1 MDWRDRIVIDP
12 AIHHG
17 DPCVKG
23 TRVPLSVIVGSIA
36 GGDTFEQVL
45 VTLIRISPPTISG
58 GRSELGGINC
68 HDGTHRYRDLGGS
81 HARNPGFR
89 GHPRPA
95 EDLFDYLKNGD
106 TLADF
111 LDDFPTVSHEQA
123 VKVLELAEEDLI
135 DAAVAGRV
143 VAKEAQS
150 SPRAS

>member
-1 MDWRDRIVIDP
+1 M
-12 AIHHG
+12 A
-17 DPCVKG
+17 
-23 TRVPLSVIVGSIA
+23 TRASRVHACPRASSSA
-36 GGDTFEQVL
+36 ASAAATPSNRSS
-45 VTLIRISPPTISG
+45 TLIRISPPTISG
-58 GRSELGGINC
+58 GRSELGGTNW
-68 HDGTHRYRDLGGS
+68 HDRTHRYRDLGGS